1 MAEGGVPSAVEAGAL
16 KAAAKVAPAHDD
28 ARRTHWAHVA
38 VVALHAIC
46 CGLPILASVAGVA
59 ASAALMGGV
68 LRFHTFLH
76 GRELLLLGISAALVA
91 GGWYAERRFVRR
103 TGAGVSPLFWVSLA
117 CFAFNAAIVFGHRLG
132 G

>member
-1 MAEGGVPSAVEAGAL
+1 MMDGIHPAKAQAAPS
-16 KAAAKVAPAHDD
+16 VARHVHAHGDD
-28 ARRTHWAHVA
+28 TRRTHWAHVA

-46 CGLPILASVAGVA
+46 CGLPILASVAGLA

-76 GRELLLLGISAALVA
+76 GREFWLLGLSAMLVTA
-91 GGWYAERRFVRR
+91 GGLAEHRFMR
-103 TGAGVSPLFWVSLA
+103 TTGRAASPLFWVSLA